1 MDKEALKKGKILYN
15 RLISL
20 AYNRDDLINAKDITD
35 INITIDTGN
44 YECKYVKVNTEYL
57 DFDKLKTFLL
67 EEINREITK
76 VQKEF
81 DEL

>member
-20 AYNRDDLINAKDITD
+20 TYNRDDLINAKDITD
-35 INITIDTGN
+35 INIIAETDN
-44 YECKYVKVNTEYL
+44 YECKYVRINIEYL

-67 EEINREITK
+67 EEINREIVET
-76 VQKEF
+76 QKEF

>member
-1 MDKEALKKGKILYN
+1 MDKEALKKGKTLYN

-20 AYNRDDLINAKDITD
+20 TYNRDDLINAKDITD
-35 INITIDTGN
+35 INIIAETDN
-44 YECKYVKVNTEYL
+44 YECKYVRINIEYL

-67 EEINREITK
+67 EEINREIEK
-76 VQKEF
+76 AQKEF

>member
-20 AYNRDDLINAKDITD
+20 TYNRDDLINAKDITD
-35 INITIDTGN
+35 INIIAETDN
-44 YECKYVKVNTEYL
+44 YECKYVRLNIEYL

-67 EEINREITK
+67 EEINREIEK
-76 VQKEF
+76 AQKEF

>member
-1 MDKEALKKGKILYN
+1 MNKETLKKGKILYN

-44 YECKYVKVNTEYL
+44 YECKYVKVNIEYL

-67 EEINREITK
+67 EEINREIAKT
-76 VQKEF
+76 QKEF

>member
-1 MDKEALKKGKILYN
+1 MDKETLKKGKILYN

-20 AYNRDDLINAKDITD
+20 TYNRDDLINTKDITD
-35 INITIDTGN
+35 INIVAESAN
-44 YECKYVKVNTEYL
+44 YEYKYVRINIKYL

-67 EEINREITK
+67 EEINREIVET
-76 VQKEF
+76 QKEF

>member
-1 MDKEALKKGKILYN
+1 MDKEALKKGKTLYN

-20 AYNRDDLINAKDITD
+20 TYNRNDLINTKDITK
-35 INITIDTGN
+35 INIVAETDN
-44 YECKYVKVNTEYL
+44 YECKYVRINIEYL

-67 EEINREITK
+67 EEINREIVET
-76 VQKEF
+76 QKEF

>member
-20 AYNRDDLINAKDITD
+20 TYNRDDLINAKDITD
-35 INITIDTGN
+35 INIVAETDN
-44 YECKYVKVNTEYL
+44 YECKYIRINIEYL

-67 EEINREITK
+67 EEINREIEK
-76 VQKEF
+76 AQKEF

>member
-1 MDKEALKKGKILYN
+1 MNKETLKKGKTLYN

-44 YECKYVKVNTEYL
+44 YECKYVKVNIEYL

>member
-20 AYNRDDLINAKDITD
+20 TYNRDALINAKDITD
-35 INITIDTGN
+35 INIIAETDN
-44 YECKYVKVNTEYL
+44 YECKYVRINIEYL

-67 EEINREITK
+67 EEINREIEK
-76 VQKEF
+76 AQKEF

>member
-1 MDKEALKKGKILYN
+1 MDKEALKKGKTLYN

-20 AYNRDDLINAKDITD
+20 TCNRDDLINAKDITK
-35 INITIDTGN
+35 INIVAETDN
-44 YECKYVKVNTEYL
+44 YECKYVRINIEYL

-67 EEINREITK
+67 EEINREIVET
-76 VQKEF
+76 QKEF

>member
-20 AYNRDDLINAKDITD
+20 TYNRDDLINAKDITH
-35 INITIDTGN
+35 INIVAETDN
-44 YECKYVKVNTEYL
+44 YECKYVRINIEYL

-67 EEINREITK
+67 EEINREIEK
-76 VQKEF
+76 AQKEF

>member
-1 MDKEALKKGKILYN
+1 MDKEALKKGKTLYN

-20 AYNRDDLINAKDITD
+20 TYNRDDLINAKDITD
-35 INITIDTGN
+35 INIIAETDN
-44 YECKYVKVNTEYL
+44 YECKYVRINIEYL

-67 EEINREITK
+67 EEINREIVET
-76 VQKEF
+76 QKEF